1 MGDFLGACEWFGH
14 FVKLASGPG
23 ALPVSI
29 TFWCPP
35 ETTLSS
41 VLLAAYLLVN
51 FIFFRYDFLLF
62 LLSHITDFSACLQPV
77 PSDEHMLDDS
87 FLASVCPAVE
97 GEDGQL

>member
-14 FVKLASGPG
+14 FVKLASEPG

-41 VLLAAYLLVN
+41 VLLAN
-51 FIFFRYDFLLF
+51 FIFFRFLLF